1 MPYVDIDSRDG
12 TFKVTVVPRET
23 ADARMQQGHEV
34 AYVEDAV
41 FDAWLKHESER
52 AAYNKL
58 WIMIQNE
65 MQHRNEVYELRH
77 KIDMLEKYGPTK
89 EKP

>member
-52 AAYNKL
+52 AAFNKL
-58 WIMIQNE
+58 WILIQNE
-65 MQHRNEVYELRH
+65 VQHRNEVSELRH
-77 KIDMLEKYGPTK
+77 KIYMLEKYGK
-89 EKP
+89 KP

>member
-1 MPYVDIDSRDG
+1 MPYVDINSIDS

-52 AAYNKL
+52 ATFNKL
-58 WIMIQNE
+58 WILIQNE
-65 MQHRNEVYELRH
+65 MQHRAEVYELRH
-77 KIDMLEKYGPTK
+77 RIDMLERYGK
-89 EKP
+89 KP